1 MDPVLGYAVIGGLFE
16 PVWVYFL
23 ARSGREEGNRRI
35 LMLALFLVTSIVSV
49 YWVGLS
55 MRYVNIGVA
64 YAVWTA
70 VGAVATLAVGR
81 FAFGEDVGRRKVLA
95 AALII
100 AGIAGL
106 RMFGGIA

>member
-1 MDPVLGYAVIGGLFE
+1 MDFVLIYAVIGGLFE

-23 ARSGREEGNRRI
+23 ARSQREEGNRKI
-35 LMLALFLVTSIVSV
+35 LMLALFLVTSVVSV

-70 VGAVATLAVGR
+70 VGAVTTLTVSR
-81 FAFGEDVGRRKVLA
+81 FAFGEDVNWMKILA